1 MGKWINFEMLVK
13 AIASQEKE
21 AELFWP
27 PIIQHVAINETVLR
41 YDRIMRTKH
50 FKGGFMIF
58 GHV

>member
-1 MGKWINFEMLVK
+1 MLVK

-58 GHV
+58 GHK